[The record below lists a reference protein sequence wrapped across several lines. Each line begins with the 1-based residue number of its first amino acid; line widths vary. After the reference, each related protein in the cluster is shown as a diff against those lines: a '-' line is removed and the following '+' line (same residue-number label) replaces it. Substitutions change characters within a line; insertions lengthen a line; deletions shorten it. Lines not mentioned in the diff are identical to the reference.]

1 MEVGSIF
8 RPSVRSQLITSILS
22 VRRLGHLL
30 GTFSPSN
37 THNQSDELPFLR
49 QSGDPAKR
57 ARAIVQAVS
66 FLPSAALRFYH

>member
-8 RPSVRSQLITSILS
+8 HPSMRTQLITSILKVFVGSGIFLAS
-22 VRRLGHLL
+22 VFQYRTR
-30 GTFSPSN
+30 
-37 THNQSDELPFLR
+37 NQFDELSNLI

-66 FLPSAALRFYH
+66 P